1 MIQTNYIDTIDELEI
16 CFKDEKVPIVK
27 KLSNNVEF
35 EFNSNNDLTKIVLP
49 KFCQMMHRQYPP
61 DTIFQYDHAIFDK
74 NHVTMIIQV
83 NNQPIKVR
91 VDLSE
96 LDK

>member
-1 MIQTNYIDTIDELEI
+1 
-16 CFKDEKVPIVK
+16 
-27 KLSNNVEF
+27 
-35 EFNSNNDLTKIVLP
+35 
-49 KFCQMMHRQYPP
+49 MHRQYPP